1 MEEVELGYTRLEF
14 RPGYVVVRTIEGA
27 DIDLAQ
33 HRKVIAEIEQR
44 FDGDYGFLLDEVN
57 SYSVRLGV
65 MVDVRQNPRLKC
77 IGIVAYRGATRMI
90 AGMIAGTVDK
100 PFKVFPT
107 LEQAST
113 WMEEQLAV

>member
-1 MEEVELGYTRLEF
+1 MEVVDLGFTRLEF
-14 RPGYVVVRTIEGA
+14 RPGYVVVRTVEGA

-33 HRKVIAEIEQR
+33 HRQVIAAIEQR
-44 FDGDYGFLLDEVN
+44 IDGNYGFLLDEVN

-77 IGIVAYRGATRMI
+77 LAIVAYRGATRML
-90 AGMIAGTVDK
+90 AGMVAGTIEK
-100 PFKVFPT
+100 PFEVFPA
-107 LEQAST
+107 LEQASA

>member
-1 MEEVELGYTRLEF
+1 MEEVELGFTRIEF
-14 RPGYVVVRTIEGA
+14 RPGYVIVRTIEGA

-33 HRKVIAEIEQR
+33 HRMVIDEIEQR
-44 FDGDYGFLLDEVN
+44 LDGDYGFLLDEIN

-77 IGIVAYRGATRMI
+77 VGVVAYRGSTRMI
-90 AGMIAGTVDK
+90 AGMIAGTIDK
-100 PFKVFPT
+100 PFAVFPT
-107 LEQAST
+107 LELAKT

>member
-1 MEEVELGYTRLEF
+1 MEVVDLGFTRLEF
-14 RPGYVVVRTIEGA
+14 RPGYVVVRTIHGA
-27 DIDLAQ
+27 DIDLEQ
-33 HRKVIAEIEQR
+33 HRQAIAEIERR

-77 IGIVAYRGATRMI
+77 LAIVAYRGATRML
-90 AGMIAGTVDK
+90 AGMIAGTIDK
-100 PFKVFPT
+100 PFEVFPT
-107 LEQAST
+107 LDQACT

>member
-1 MEEVELGYTRLEF
+1 MDVVDLGFTRLEF
-14 RPGYVVVRTIEGA
+14 KPGYVVVRTMEGA

-33 HRKVIAEIEQR
+33 HRQAIAEIEQH

-65 MVDVRQNPRLKC
+65 MVEVRQNPRLKC
-77 IGIVAYRGATRMI
+77 FAIVAYRGATRILADMV
-90 AGMIAGTVDK
+90 ARTVDK
-100 PFKVFPT
+100 PFAVFPT
-107 LEQAST
+107 LEQACT

>member
-1 MEEVELGYTRLEF
+1 MEVVDLGFTRLEF
-14 RPGYVVVRTIEGA
+14 RPGYVVVRTIHGA
-27 DIDLAQ
+27 DIDLEQ
-33 HRKVIAEIEQR
+33 HRQAIAEIERR

-77 IGIVAYRGATRMI
+77 LAMML
-90 AGMIAGTVDK
+90 AGMIAGTIDK
-100 PFKVFPT
+100 PFEVFPT
-107 LEQAST
+107 LDQACT